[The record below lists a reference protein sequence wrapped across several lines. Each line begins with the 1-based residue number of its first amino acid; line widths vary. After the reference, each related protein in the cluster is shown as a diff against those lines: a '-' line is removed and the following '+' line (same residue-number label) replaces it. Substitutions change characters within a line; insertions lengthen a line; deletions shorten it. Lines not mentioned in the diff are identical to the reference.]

1 MVLGF
6 TAKGVKGNQ
15 EAFFS
20 EFPLLAI
27 AHVIVDGNLMHYVV
41 IHKISKRRIILFF
54 SPYKLLTNNLY
65 GGFFMQEMPK
75 AKNHTV
81 MLDNRGKLVM
91 TGTEDVSGFNEE
103 TVSVKTSCGC
113 LVIKGEN
120 LHIDKLNLET
130 GDVSIDGKIN
140 AMQYL
145 GNGASKSK
153 LSKLFK

>member
-1 MVLGF
+1 
-6 TAKGVKGNQ
+6 
-15 EAFFS
+15 
-20 EFPLLAI
+20 
-27 AHVIVDGNLMHYVV
+27 
-41 IHKISKRRIILFF
+41 
-54 SPYKLLTNNLY
+54 
-65 GGFFMQEMPK
+65 MQEMPK

-113 LVIKGEN
+113 LVIKWEN

-153 LSKLFK
+153 LSKLFRCNLGADFCTAVNRLSLFTCIRSGGRIAV

>member
-1 MVLGF
+1 
-6 TAKGVKGNQ
+6 
-15 EAFFS
+15 
-20 EFPLLAI
+20 
-27 AHVIVDGNLMHYVV
+27 
-41 IHKISKRRIILFF
+41 
-54 SPYKLLTNNLY
+54 
-65 GGFFMQEMPK
+65 MQEMPK

-120 LHIDKLNLET
+120 QHIDKLNLET

>member
-1 MVLGF
+1 
-6 TAKGVKGNQ
+6 
-15 EAFFS
+15 
-20 EFPLLAI
+20 
-27 AHVIVDGNLMHYVV
+27 
-41 IHKISKRRIILFF
+41 
-54 SPYKLLTNNLY
+54 
-65 GGFFMQEMPK
+65 MQEMPK

-145 GNGASKSK
+145 GNGAQNPNFQNS
-153 LSKLFK
+153 LSRCNLGADFCTAVNRISLFTCIRSGGRIAV

>member
-1 MVLGF
+1 
-6 TAKGVKGNQ
+6 
-15 EAFFS
+15 
-20 EFPLLAI
+20 
-27 AHVIVDGNLMHYVV
+27 
-41 IHKISKRRIILFF
+41 
-54 SPYKLLTNNLY
+54 
-65 GGFFMQEMPK
+65 MQEMPK

-103 TVSVKTSCGC
+103 TEHKYYRELLYLKTSCGC